1 MNKDIDTVAIGASVL
16 MVALSIASLAFVLT
30 GCVSYNRG
38 EITSPNKYKT
48 MEGGQWAR

>member
-16 MVALSIASLAFVLT
+16 LVALAFISLALVLV

-38 EITSPNKYKT
+38 EITSPNRYKT